1 MRKLLLKPLSLV
13 LVALPFILSSC
24 GEDTPIPTIDFTYE
38 ADGHEVTFASTATDV
53 DSYSWDFGD
62 NTVSTETNPVHTYEA
77 GGDYQ
82 VTCTVVGG
90 GGDNTVTKTV
100 NVPMIDADYLVGTW
114 KLDETADINTSK
126 IDGSDPNAMPK
137 EFLPA
142 YSMGDVYE
150 DEFTFN
156 ADGTMS
162 IDTKNGMV
170 FGSIINAAVKLG
182 ALTEDAI
189 MEKIIAG
196 EITLPIDP
204 SSGDMLTDF
213 GICTFKFTVP
223 NGGTWEVSSEDL
235 VVNEGTELE
244 VTLSGNHIKFA
255 DGYYLGLYNNK
266 TEVIIKEATATKLVV
281 QVLLNGE
288 LSVAG
293 IGTSTHL
300 FELTFVHP

>member
-1 MRKLLLKPLSLV
+1 MRKLLLKPLTLV

-38 ADGHEVTFASTATDV
+38 ADEHEVTFTSTATDV

-62 NTVSTETNPVHTYEA
+62 NTVSTEASPVHTYEA

-90 GGDNTVTKTV
+90 GGDNKVTKTV
-100 NVPMIDADYLVGTW
+100 TVPMTDADYLVGTW

-126 IDGSDPNAMPK
+126 IDGSDPNPMPAG
-137 EFLPA
+137 FLAA
-142 YSMGDVYE
+142 YSMGDVYD
-150 DEFTFN
+150 DEFTFT

-182 ALTEDAI
+182 ALSEDALMAEI
-189 MEKIIAG
+189 VAG
-196 EITLPIDP
+196 NMTLPIDP
-204 SSGDMLTDF
+204 SSGDMSLDF

-223 NGGTWEVSSEDL
+223 SGGTWEVSSEDL

-244 VTLSGNHIKFA
+244 VTLTGNHIKFA
-255 DGYYLGLYNNK
+255 DGYYLGLFNNK

-293 IGTSTHL
+293 IGTSTHIY
-300 FELTFVHP
+300 ELTFVHP